1 MKLKRSTISAGL
13 SVLFLIVSA
22 TGLYLLLAGYGDVI
36 MLLHW
41 TIGLMLVFF
50 VVGHIANNLIPLRM
64 HWKRRSSWILLVTC
78 AVVVV
83 GASFRLPPFEVI
95 QTQYARYK
103 TQTGGD
109 SSPATTVYRLSE
121 ASNLSIDIKAGRH
134 HWFPQMAVWLEDVEG
149 RFVRTIFVTNSTAKG
164 QFYGGRTKANF
175 KSFDGKMQGSAYR
188 RVDALP
194 RWSHQRGVR
203 ASDGGYA
210 PSVDQPLPDAISGAT
225 PQGDLQLLAQTT
237 DASDLVL
244 FLELNVAFDDNAYYS
259 VYDFPDDNLYHGG
272 TGLLG
277 QPSVVYKAPLPGSG
291 PALLEYYGYTHPT
304 ANDGLIYLGATGLT
318 TALEIID
325 YAIVVTQ
332 KETEVD

>member
-50 VVGHIANNLIPLRM
+50 VVGHIANNLMPLRM
-64 HWKRRSSWILLVTC
+64 HWKRKSSWIVLVAC
-78 AVVVV
+78 VIVVI
-83 GASFRLPPFEVI
+83 GAGFRLPPFEVI

-103 TQTGGD
+103 TGTGSD
-109 SSPATTVYRLSE
+109 NSPVTTVYKLSDT
-121 ASNLSIDIKAGRH
+121 SNLSIDIKAGQH
-134 HWFPQMAVWLEDVEG
+134 HWFTQMAVWLEDVEG

-194 RWSHQRGVR
+194 RWSHQRGIQ

-210 PSVDQPLPDAISGAT
+210 PSVEQSLADAISGAT
-225 PQGDLQLLAQTT
+225 PQGDLRLLAQTT
-237 DASDLVL
+237 DTSELVL

-259 VYDFPDDNLYHGG
+259 VYDFPDDSLYHGG

-277 QPSVVYKAPLPGSG
+277 QPSVVYKTTLPGSG
-291 PALLEYYGYTHPT
+291 STLLEYAGFTHPT
-304 ANDGLIYLGATGLT
+304 ADDGLIHSGTKGLT

-332 KETEVD
+332 KTTEVN